1 LRKNCLA
8 GFGNFS
14 KAAESERLTNAIG
27 KDKMVELNPQHMI
40 EEIQDNIKTGDA
52 MKTQLVLSHLGEVD
66 RKTQNRLIYELTRGD
81 VAFSIPQLLYLL
93 ADYSTLA
100 AELPIIKETLISQLL
115 AYPELLSGL
124 LRNPKVKGKEYLI
137 QIAGELRSDDTT
149 LALMDMVAESQ
160 DEAEIKLVLETLGLI
175 GDPEAINLL
184 TDYLYA
190 ANRELIIAAVQALGQ
205 VGTPTAM
212 HRLAERMG
220 TDNEL
225 DFMILSIF
233 ADVQDQISL
242 EKLNETLRSHYAHMR
257 TYAKQE
263 IVRIG
268 AKAVP
273 NLIEN
278 LLNDDPDFQIHTLN
292 VMGDIGDES
301 SIMPIRKLLGRDP
314 KSANVRF
321 AAYEALALLPLRKG
335 AYTLT
340 AGLTDKED
348 HVCIA
353 AARAIDRNYS
363 DILVA
368 GIKNL
373 LMEKDDDARHI
384 TKIIVNGQVD
394 KIFMSMAD
402 EPYFQEMAMIYL
414 PHAHQDIRSHYHKLL
429 KDAGMEEFARK
440 LVGTEEASVKQKVV
454 AVDDSRMIL
463 NIYKATLHELGYDP
477 VLFEF
482 PASAL
487 EWLEKEKPAMVLTDL
502 NMPEITGVE
511 LTAKIRGKYAV
522 NELPVI
528 MVTTQNEANDNKAAF
543 AAGVNKI
550 IQKPFNAASL
560 KAAMAEFI

>member
-1 LRKNCLA
+1 M
-8 GFGNFS
+8 
-14 KAAESERLTNAIG
+14 AEL
-27 KDKMVELNPQHMI
+27 LNSQHMI

-66 RKTQNRLIYELTRGD
+66 KKTQNRLLYELTRGE
-81 VAFSIPQLLYLL
+81 VSFSIPLLLYLL
-93 ADYSTLA
+93 ADHAELA

-115 AYPELLSGL
+115 AYPELLSGFL
-124 LRNPKVKGKEYLI
+124 ADPKIKGKQYLI
-137 QIAGELRSDDTT
+137 QLAGELRADDAT
-149 LALMDMVAESQ
+149 LALMDLVAGSQ
-160 DEAEIKLVLETLGLI
+160 DEAEIKLVLETLGMI
-175 GDPEAINLL
+175 GDPEAINVL

-190 ANRELIIAAVQALGQ
+190 ANRDLIITAVQGLGQ

-233 ADVQDQISL
+233 ADVQDQVSL

-263 IVRIG
+263 IIRIG

-278 LLNDDPDFQIHTLN
+278 LLHDDPDFQIHTLN
-292 VMGDIGDES
+292 VLGDIGDES
-301 SIMPIRKLLGRDP
+301 AIMPIRKLLGRDP

-340 AGLTDKED
+340 VGLTDKED

-353 AARAIDRNYS
+353 AARAIERNYS
-363 DILVA
+363 EIMVA

-373 LMEKDDDARHI
+373 LMEKNDEARHI

-394 KIFMSMAD
+394 KIFMSLAD
-402 EPYFQEMAMIYL
+402 EPYFQEMAMVYL
-414 PHAHQDIRSHYHKLL
+414 PHAHQDIRKHYYELL
-429 KDAGMEEFARK
+429 KNAGMVDFARL
-440 LVGTEEASVKQKVV
+440 LVGNEEVSVKRKVV
-454 AVDDSRMIL
+454 EVDDSRMIL

-487 EWLEKEKPAMVLTDL
+487 EWLAKEKPVMVLTDL
-502 NMPEITGVE
+502 NMPEITGVG
-511 LTAKIRGKYAV
+511 LTTRIRERYSAA
-522 NELPVI
+522 ELPVI
-528 MVTTQNEANDNKAAF
+528 MVTTQNEAQDNKAAF
-543 AAGVNKI
+543 SAGVNKI

-560 KAAMAEFI
+560 KAAMSEFI

>member
-1 LRKNCLA
+1 MA
-8 GFGNFS
+8 
-14 KAAESERLTNAIG
+14 
-27 KDKMVELNPQHMI
+27 DLNPQHMI

-52 MKTQLVLSHLGEVD
+52 MKTQLVLSHLGDVD
-66 RKTQNRLIYELTRGD
+66 KKTQNRLIYELTRGE
-81 VAFSIPQLLYLL
+81 VSFSIPQLLYLL
-93 ADYSTLA
+93 ADHAALA

-124 LRNPKVKGKEYLI
+124 LVNPKIKGKQYLI
-137 QIAGELRSDDTT
+137 QVAGELRSDDST
-149 LALMDMVAESQ
+149 LALMELVAGSQ

-190 ANRELIIAAVQALGQ
+190 ANRDLIIAAVQALGQ

-233 ADVQDQISL
+233 ADVQDQVSL

-278 LLNDDPDFQIHTLN
+278 LLRDDDADFQIHTLN
-292 VMGDIGDES
+292 VLGDIGDES
-301 SIMPIRKLLGRDP
+301 AITSIRKLLGREP

-321 AAYEALALLPLRKG
+321 AAYESLALLPLRKG
-335 AYTLT
+335 AYTLA

-348 HVCIA
+348 HVCMA

-384 TKIIVNGQVD
+384 TKIIVNSQVD
-394 KIFMSMAD
+394 KIFMSLAG
-402 EPYFQEMAMIYL
+402 EAYFQEMAMIYL
-414 PHAHQDIRSHYHKLL
+414 PHAHQDTRQHYHALL
-429 KDAGMEEFARK
+429 KGAGMDDFAR
-440 LVGTEEASVKQKVV
+440 LLDGTEKESVKRKIV

-463 NIYKATLHELGYDP
+463 NIYKATLHELGYEP

-502 NMPEITGVE
+502 NMPEITGVD
-511 LTAKIRGKYAV
+511 LTAKIRKKYSPA
-522 NELPVI
+522 ELPVI

-543 AAGVNKI
+543 VAGVSKI
-550 IQKPFNAASL
+550 IQKPFNAVSL